1 MKHRGTTTLGVIS
14 IPACPLELAVL
25 KTVHSA
31 LVIQM
36 VKQPY
41 PSKNKVLIVFCISK
55 IQGGQDHVFLF

>member
-1 MKHRGTTTLGVIS
+1 MKHRSTTTLGVIS
-14 IPACPLELAVL
+14 IPARPLELAVL

-41 PSKNKVLIVFCISK
+41 PSKNKVLVVFCISK